1 MQPTPADVEQGI
13 VDAVP
18 RRHLKGVTME
28 GDTALHLVAANGDDS
43 SFQKCAVV
51 IHGKDK
57 DLLCRQNNKGDTPLH
72 CAARTAGRSE
82 MVSHLIVLATVDN
95 IVEQLLR
102 QENNSNETV
111 LHMAVRTGDHQLVK
125 HLLAKDPKL
134 ACFPEKGTSPLYL
147 AILLDQGSIAK
158 MLYDESENN
167 VLSYAGPNGQNA
179 LHAAVLRGP
188 DVQACRTEDGVE
200 AHVHANTAALY
211 QPDNNGLY
219 PIHVAAVVVGASVWL
234 MRFERHPIPMFVKK
248 CPSSAGLRDAKGRTF
263 LHVAVEKKNVD
274 VVWYACRH
282 PSLAWVLNMQDGEGN
297 TALHLAVRDGNTLG
311 IFRHLFGSMQVNLN
325 LTNAKKQTPRD
336 IALYHLR
343 PSFYFETANPEI
355 WIKRALQ
362 IAGATRGV
370 YRKDHFD
377 EEYENHH
384 GLNSDYNKDKE
395 LEMLKDST
403 QSRSIGSVLI
413 ATVTFGA
420 MFALPGGYKADDHS
434 FGGTPTPA
442 GMYAFH
448 AFMIANTI
456 AFISST
462 IATLGFMFAGDAGI
476 SLARRKLHFSG
487 AMVSTQYSI
496 TALTIAFALG
506 VYTVLAPVAQKT
518 AILICVISPLVVLY
532 NISDFWCSAAYGRNN
547 TISISISPAQAP
559 ARFT

>member
-1 MQPTPADVEQGI
+1 VCSTCYLLESEEDLQGHSSKTPPSKEFLDKLAAYSTGNNHHQRQASRSSMQPTPADVEQGI

-188 DVQACRTEDGVE
+188 GT
-200 AHVHANTAALY
+200 HKMLLIFIINL
-211 QPDNNGLY
+211 
-219 PIHVAAVVVGASVWL
+219 IVA
-234 MRFERHPIPMFVKK
+234 
-248 CPSSAGLRDAKGRTF
+248 
-263 LHVAVEKKNVD
+263 
-274 VVWYACRH
+274 
-282 PSLAWVLNMQDGEGN
+282 
-297 TALHLAVRDGNTLG
+297 
-311 IFRHLFGSMQVNLN
+311 
-325 LTNAKKQTPRD
+325 
-336 IALYHLR
+336 
-343 PSFYFETANPEI
+343 
-355 WIKRALQ
+355 
-362 IAGATRGV
+362 
-370 YRKDHFD
+370 
-377 EEYENHH
+377 
-384 GLNSDYNKDKE
+384 
-395 LEMLKDST
+395 
-403 QSRSIGSVLI
+403 
-413 ATVTFGA
+413 
-420 MFALPGGYKADDHS
+420 
-434 FGGTPTPA
+434 
-442 GMYAFH
+442 
-448 AFMIANTI
+448 
-456 AFISST
+456 
-462 IATLGFMFAGDAGI
+462 
-476 SLARRKLHFSG
+476 
-487 AMVSTQYSI
+487 
-496 TALTIAFALG
+496 
-506 VYTVLAPVAQKT
+506 
-518 AILICVISPLVVLY
+518 ISPHVKL
-532 NISDFWCSAAYGRNN
+532 N
-547 TISISISPAQAP
+547 TTQLAS
-559 ARFT
+559 